1 MTTKTMTPVEKREAA
16 EAKAF
21 IAFKEVLEAAFKADG
36 FRCVVETSNS
46 LVEQVETL
54 VADYSNKKSMDA
66 KRKEVADFI
75 VAMWTGLQLA
85 TLAKIEAAGGV
96 DAYRE
101 AQRAAHEALR
111 AKVRKQIDDI
121 TKDAPP
127 IPGLVLLE
135 EKYGKGNIR
144 MQAVHESDDLDFKT
158 KKLLFSIAGFEYDG
172 KLHEAPTKGKGKAK
186 AKARANEY

>member
-1 MTTKTMTPVEKREAA
+1 MTPVEKREAA

-21 IAFKEVLEAAFKADG
+21 IAYKEVLEAAFKADG

-46 LVEQVETL
+46 LAEQVATL

-75 VAMWTGLQLA
+75 ETMWTGLQLA

-127 IPGLVLLE
+127 IPGLAALE
-135 EKYGKGNIR
+135 AKYGKGKVP
-144 MQAVHESDDLDFKT
+144 MQAVHECADMDFAT
-158 KKLLFSIAGFEYDG
+158 KKFLFSIAGFEYDG
-172 KLHEAPTKGKGKAK
+172 TVHKAPTTAKGQAK
-186 AKARANEY
+186 ANES

>member
-1 MTTKTMTPVEKREAA
+1 M
-16 EAKAF
+16 
-21 IAFKEVLEAAFKADG
+21 
-36 FRCVVETSNS
+36 ETSNS

-75 VAMWTGLQLA
+75 ETMWTGLQLA

-135 EKYGKGNIR
+135 EKYGKGNIP

-158 KKLLFSIAGFEYDG
+158 KKFLFSIAGFDYDG
-172 KLHEAPTKGKGKAK
+172 KAPKAPTSAK
-186 AKARANEY
+186 A